1 MLFSIFFII
10 FVGHNMTTIKAKYS
24 MKKLNFNKLKQYLPL
39 ILVLLA
45 LLCST
50 MAIADVGNQNRYS
63 GGGGFDGGGDGDWG
77 VIIGYLLGL
86 FIRNPLLG
94 FIVLVILVVFVLI
107 RKKMAKK
114 QASDPTYINKQVQQQ
129 ANTDFNF
136 DNSAAVAAQ
145 IQAIDPAFSS
155 DKFIGFA
162 REVFMTIQAAWTAK
176 DWKPIRPFESET
188 LFNTHKQQL
197 DEYIRM
203 GKTNVVEKIAIK
215 HCSLQSFAQDGDKEV
230 LTVSLNAVMRD
241 YVIDDATKKVLESDP
256 NRDWY
261 MKYVMVFNRKAG
273 LKTDPGKK
281 GNSITNCPNCGA
293 PTEVTSS
300 GQCAYCG
307 SVITNGEHDWVLT
320 DIHSRE

>member
-1 MLFSIFFII
+1 
-10 FVGHNMTTIKAKYS
+10 
-24 MKKLNFNKLKQYLPL
+24 MKKLDFNKLRQYIPILL
-39 ILVLLA
+39 ILWA

-50 MAIADVGNQNRYS
+50 MAIADVGNQNRFGS
-63 GGGGFDGGGDGDWG
+63 GGDGGYGGDGDLGDILWLIYICLEHPALIPI
-77 VIIGYLLGL
+77 VI
-86 FIRNPLLG
+86 
-94 FIVLVILVVFVLI
+94 VVFVVLYI
-107 RKKMAKK
+107 LGRKRKKN
-114 QASDPTYINKQVQQQ
+114 ASDPGYINQQVEQQ
-129 ANTDFNF
+129 AKNDFTF
-136 DNSAAVAAQ
+136 DNTAMVAAQ
-145 IQAIDPAFSS
+145 IQSIDPAFSS

-197 DEYIRM
+197 DEYIRL
-203 GKTNVVEKIAIK
+203 GKTNVIEKIAIK
-215 HCSLQSFAQDGDKEV
+215 HCSLQSFTQDGDKEV
-230 LTVSLNAVMRD
+230 LTVVLNAVMRD

-261 MKYVMVFNRKAG
+261 MRYEMVFNRKAG
-273 LKTDPGKK
+273 LKTDTGKK
-281 GNSITNCPNCGA
+281 GTSITNCPNCGA

-320 DIHSRE
+320 DIHSRN

>member
-1 MLFSIFFII
+1 
-10 FVGHNMTTIKAKYS
+10 
-24 MKKLNFNKLKQYLPL
+24 MKKLDFNKLRQYLPFL
-39 ILVLLA
+39 FILLA

-63 GGGGFDGGGDGDWG
+63 GGDGGGFSGGDGDWG
-77 VIIGYLLGL
+77 AIIGYLIGL
-86 FIRNPLLG
+86 FINDPTTGL
-94 FIVLVILVVFVLI
+94 IVLVILVVIVLLMR
-107 RKKMAKK
+107 RKAKK
-114 QASDPTYINKQVQQQ
+114 QASDPGYINQQVQQQ
-129 ANTDFNF
+129 AKNDFTF
-136 DNSAAVAAQ
+136 DNTATVAAQ

-176 DWKPIRPFESET
+176 DWKPIRPFENET

-197 DEYIRM
+197 DEYIRL
-203 GKTNVVEKIAIK
+203 GKTNVIEKIAIK
-215 HCSLQSFAQDGDKEV
+215 HCSLQSFTQDGDKEV
-230 LTVSLNAVMRD
+230 LTVVLNAVMRD

-261 MKYVMVFNRKAG
+261 MRYEMVFNRKAG
-273 LKTDPGKK
+273 VKTDPGKN
-281 GNSITNCPNCGA
+281 GTSITNCPNCGA

-320 DIHSRE
+320 DIHSRN

>member
-1 MLFSIFFII
+1 
-10 FVGHNMTTIKAKYS
+10 
-24 MKKLNFNKLKQYLPL
+24 MKDLNFRKLRKYTPF
-39 ILVLLA
+39 ILMLLA
-45 LLCST
+45 VVCCNL
-50 MAIADVGNQNRYS
+50 AIADVGNQNRYNS
-63 GGGGFDGGGDGDWG
+63 GGDSGGGDGD
-77 VIIGYLLGL
+77 IGALISYLIGL
-86 FIRNPLLG
+86 FINDPTLG
-94 FIVLVILVVFVLI
+94 LIVLVLLI
-107 RKKMAKK
+107 VIIMIGRRMAKK
-114 QASDPTYINKQVQQQ
+114 QASDPTYINRNIEQQV
-129 ANTDFNF
+129 ANDVTLDYTTN
-136 DNSAAVAAQ
+136 VAAQ

-162 REVFMTIQAAWTAK
+162 REVFMTIQAAWTTK

-197 DEYIRM
+197 DEYIRL
-203 GKTNVVEKIAIK
+203 GKTNVVEKIGIK
-215 HCSLQSFAQDGDKEV
+215 HCSLHSFQQDGDKEV
-230 LTVSLNAVMRD
+230 LTVWLNAVMRD

-261 MKYVMVFNRKAG
+261 MRYEMVFNRKAG

-307 SVITNGEHDWVLT
+307 SVIINGEHDWVLT
-320 DIHSRE
+320 DIHSRS